1 MMFKCIGQDD
11 LVRRLERMC
20 LRDDTMMFK
29 CREQDDLV
37 RRLVGV

>member
-11 LVRRLERMC
+11 LVRRLEGVWGMIPSEKVGRC

-29 CREQDDLV
+29 
-37 RRLVGV
+37 